1 MQSKKYVFPIIIA
14 ASMALS
20 ACGTKDEKTTTGD
33 NTQKEETTSQ
43 TSIAD
48 GAKEM
53 KAEVADLKVQLEA
66 NDTKKAE
73 ANGENLEEIWE
84 SFEDEVKDKDA
95 DLYEQVETPLHLI
108 EAGVKVDPLDVD
120 TLNKAADDLDS
131 VLSDVEKIK

>member
-1 MQSKKYVFPIIIA
+1 MQSKKYVFPILIA

-20 ACGTKDEKTTTGD
+20 ACGTNDDQTKTDDTTQ
-33 NTQKEETTSQ
+33 TEETTSQ

-66 NDTKKAE
+66 NDAEKAK

-84 SFEDEVKDKDA
+84 SFEDGVKEKDME
-95 DLYEQVETPLHLI
+95 LYEQVETPLHLI
-108 EAGVKVDPLDVD
+108 EAGVEVDPLDID

>member
-20 ACGTKDEKTTTGD
+20 ACGTKDEQTTTQ
-33 NTQKEETTSQ
+33 TEETTSQ
-43 TSIAD
+43 TSVAD

-66 NDTKKAE
+66 NDAKKAA

-84 SFEDEVKDKDA
+84 SFEDEVKEKDA
-95 DLYEQVETPLHLI
+95 DLYEEVETPLHLI
-108 EAGVKVDPLDVD
+108 EAGVEVEPLDVD
-120 TLNKAADDLDS
+120 TLNKAADDLDR

>member
-20 ACGTKDEKTTTGD
+20 ACGTNDEQTKTDD
-33 NTQKEETTSQ
+33 NSQTEETTSQ

-84 SFEDEVKDKDA
+84 SFEDAVKEKDA
-95 DLYEQVETPLHLI
+95 DLYEQVETPLHII
-108 EAGVKVDPLDVD
+108 EAGVKIDPLDVD

-131 VLSDVEKIK
+131 VLSNVEKIK

>member
-20 ACGTKDEKTTTGD
+20 ACGTNDEQTKTDD
-33 NTQKEETTSQ
+33 NTQTEETTSQ

-84 SFEDEVKDKDA
+84 SFEDAVKEKDA
-95 DLYEQVETPLHLI
+95 DLYEQVETPLHII
-108 EAGVKVDPLDVD
+108 EAGVKIDPLDVD

>member
-20 ACGTKDEKTTTGD
+20 ACGTNDEQTKTDD
-33 NTQKEETTSQ
+33 NTQTEETTSQ

-84 SFEDEVKDKDA
+84 SFEDAVKEKDT
-95 DLYEQVETPLHLI
+95 DLYEQVETPLHII
-108 EAGVKVDPLDVD
+108 EAGVKIDPLDVD

>member
-20 ACGTKDEKTTTGD
+20 ACGTKDEQTKTDD
-33 NTQKEETTSQ
+33 NTQTEETTSQ

-66 NDTKKAE
+66 NDAKKAK

-84 SFEDEVKDKDA
+84 SFEDEVKEKDA
-95 DLYEQVETPLHLI
+95 DLYEKVETPLHLI
-108 EAGVKVDPLDVD
+108 EAGVEVDPLDID

>member
-20 ACGTKDEKTTTGD
+20 ACGTKDEPTTTD
-33 NTQKEETTSQ
+33 NNAQTEETTSQ

-66 NDTKKAE
+66 NDAKKAS

-84 SFEDEVKDKDA
+84 SFEDEVKEKDA

-108 EAGVKVDPLDVD
+108 EAGVEIEPLDVD
-120 TLNKAADDLDS
+120 TLNKAADDLDR

>member
-20 ACGTKDEKTTTGD
+20 ACGTNDEQTKTDD
-33 NTQKEETTSQ
+33 NTQTEETTSQ

-84 SFEDEVKDKDA
+84 SFEDAVKEKDA
-95 DLYEQVETPLHLI
+95 NLYEQVETPLHII
-108 EAGVKVDPLDVD
+108 EAGVKIDPLDVD

>member
-1 MQSKKYVFPIIIA
+1 MQSKKFVFPIIIA

-20 ACGTKDEKTTTGD
+20 ACGTKDDQTTTGD
-33 NTQKEETTSQ
+33 ETQKEETTSQ

-66 NDTKKAE
+66 NDAKMAAE
-73 ANGENLEEIWE
+73 NGENLEEIWE
-84 SFEDEVKDKDA
+84 SFEDEVKEKDV

-108 EAGVKVDPLDVD
+108 EAGVEVDPLDVE

-131 VLSDVEKIK
+131 VLSDVEKIE

>member
-20 ACGTKDEKTTTGD
+20 ACGTKDEKTKTDD
-33 NTQKEETTSQ
+33 NTQTEETTSQ

-53 KAEVADLKVQLEA
+53 KAEIADLKVRLEE
-66 NDTKKAE
+66 NDPKKAK

-84 SFEDEVKDKDA
+84 SFEDEVKEKDA
-95 DLYEQVETPLHLI
+95 DLYEQVEIPLHLI
-108 EAGVKVDPLDVD
+108 EAGVEVDPLDKD